1 MADLLQQFETEE
13 RLGSTR
19 PRTQPLNPFEEAE
32 VTLQQ
37 TVREG
42 KGGVCVVVV
51 GPSIAVVNPVFAVN

>member
-13 RLGSTR
+13 RLGSAR

>member
-13 RLGSTR
+13 RLGSAR

-42 KGGVCVVVV
+42 KGGVYVWWWWVQ
-51 GPSIAVVNPVFAVN
+51 PLL